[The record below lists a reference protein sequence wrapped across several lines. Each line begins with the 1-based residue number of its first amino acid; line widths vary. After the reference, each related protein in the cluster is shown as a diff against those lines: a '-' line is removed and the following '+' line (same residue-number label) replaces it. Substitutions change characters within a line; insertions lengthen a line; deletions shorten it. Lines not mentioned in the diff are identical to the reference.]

1 MGITYVTTQVFDL
14 GKANRPYQAE
24 FLVDTGAIDCMAPGD
39 QLEKTG
45 IRKERTSIYDLA
57 TYELA
62 NGETIE
68 YEVGFARITIL
79 GQETVS
85 QILFGPQGI
94 EPILGVVVL
103 ENLGFVVDPGSNQ
116 LKKVAARPLK

>member
-1 MGITYVTTQVFDL
+1 MGITHVTTQVFDL
-14 GKANRPYQAE
+14 ARTNGPYEAE
-24 FLVDTGAIDCMAPGD
+24 FLVDTGAMDCMAPGEK
-39 QLEKTG
+39 LERIG
-45 IRKERTSIYDLA
+45 IRKERKS

-68 YEVGFARITIL
+68 YDVGFARITFL
-79 GQETVS
+79 GQETVA
-85 QILFGPQGI
+85 QIIFGPTGI

-103 ENLGFVVDPGSNQ
+103 ENLGFVVDPGTNQ